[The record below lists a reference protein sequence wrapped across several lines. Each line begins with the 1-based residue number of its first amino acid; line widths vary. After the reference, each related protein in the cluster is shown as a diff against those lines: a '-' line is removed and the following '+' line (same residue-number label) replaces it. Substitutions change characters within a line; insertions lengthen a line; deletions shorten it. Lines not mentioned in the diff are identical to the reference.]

1 MRVKFMTDSSNERN
15 FSGRDICGKSADQQV
30 PRDVQMT
37 TKMHLIVT
45 HTGSAHFDEVTAI
58 SLILATH
65 PETAFR
71 TERRLP
77 EQAEL
82 DDHNVWVVDTG
93 RRLEPERLNFDHHQ
107 NSNLAASF
115 VLVAGH
121 LGLAETLSIM
131 PWWHF
136 KDSVDRIGARRS
148 SAIFGAGDD
157 LVNRNP
163 MEEWLVDR
171 FASDPEST
179 LPLLR
184 TFGLHLIEDARDL
197 KKQIEFWKSSRRLVI
212 AGVAAAVGETRETA
226 GLEEF
231 RRVDERPPDIII
243 SLDSSGEGWRL
254 FRYEG
259 APVDFSRISDRPEIA
274 FAHNSGFMAKTKERL
289 ALDELTALVSKAV
302 MHV

>member
-1 MRVKFMTDSSNERN
+1 
-15 FSGRDICGKSADQQV
+15 
-30 PRDVQMT
+30 MT
-37 TKMHLIVT
+37 TKLALIIT
-45 HTGSAHFDEVTAI
+45 HPRSAHFDEVTAI
-58 SLILATH
+58 SLILSTH
-65 PETAFR
+65 PDTAFR
-71 TERRLP
+71 TERRMP
-77 EQAEL
+77 ERSEL
-82 DDHNVWVVDTG
+82 DDPSVWVVDTG
-93 RRLEPERLNFDHHQ
+93 RRLEPEKLNFDHHQ
-107 NSNLAASF
+107 SSNLAASF
-115 VLVAGH
+115 VLVAEH
-121 LGLAETLSIM
+121 LGLAETLCIM

-163 MEEWLVDR
+163 MEEWLVDK

-184 TFGLHLIEDARDL
+184 AFGTHLIEDARDL

-212 AGVAAAVGETRETA
+212 AGVPAAVGETRETA

-231 RRVDERPPDIII
+231 RRLEERPPDIII
-243 SLDSSGEGWRL
+243 SLDSAGEGWRL
-254 FRYEG
+254 FRYDG

-289 ALDELTALVSKAV
+289 PLDELAALVSKAIT
-302 MHV
+302 HA

>member
-1 MRVKFMTDSSNERN
+1 M
-15 FSGRDICGKSADQQV
+15 I
-30 PRDVQMT
+30 
-37 TKMHLIVT
+37 IT
-45 HTGSAHFDEVTAI
+45 HPGSAHFDEVTAI

-65 PETAFR
+65 TDTAFR
-71 TERRLP
+71 TERRQP
-77 EQAEL
+77 ERFEL
-82 DDHNVWVVDTG
+82 DDPDVWVVDIG
-93 RRLEPERLNFDHHQ
+93 RRLEPEKRNFDHHQ
-107 NSNLAASF
+107 DANLAASF
-115 VLVAGH
+115 VLVAVH
-121 LGLAETLSIM
+121 LGLVESLSVM

-163 MEEWLVDR
+163 MEEWLVER

-184 TFGLHLIEDARDL
+184 TFGIHLIEDARKL
-197 KKQIEFWKSSRRLVI
+197 KNQIEFWKSSRRLVI
-212 AGVAAAVGETRETA
+212 AGVPAAVGETGETA

-231 RRVDERPPDIII
+231 RRVDECPPDIII

-259 APVDFSRISDRPEIA
+259 APVDFARISDRPEIA
-274 FAHNSGFMAKTKERL
+274 FAHNSGFMAKTKKRL

-302 MHV
+302 IHA